1 MDVSSSVQEVLNA
14 SEEARPGNE
23 WGKYMTKFPI
33 PPKRAVAA
41 VLLRCHIGYST
52 VIAATDLEQD
62 RFHQQVVWQTLTKQC
77 AYLLKS
83 DICKELAKWLHAH
96 VEKHKK
102 DTQLAER
109 RARANT

>member
-1 MDVSSSVQEVLNA
+1 
-14 SEEARPGNE
+14 
-23 WGKYMTKFPI
+23 
-33 PPKRAVAA
+33 

-52 VIAATDLEQD
+52 AIAATDSEQD
-62 RFHQQVVWQTLTKQC
+62 CFCQQVVWQTLTKEC

-83 DICKELAKWLHAH
+83 DICTELAKWLHAH
-96 VEKHKK
+96 VKRHEE